1 MDKIAL
7 SFFIRMGVWPA
18 FAYDF
23 LIRGFK
29 TKEVVINGLEG
40 TR

>member
-29 TKEVVINGLEG
+29 RGSD
-40 TR
+40 